1 MDSGPVKNLATENI
15 ELETWSPLKR
25 DQEYFNKKFLDIT
38 AWGITIP
45 KIQGLTLDKVVVELG
60 KKDFSAGLSFVAIS

>member
-1 MDSGPVKNLATENI
+1 MM
-15 ELETWSPLKR
+15 
-25 DQEYFNKKFLDIT
+25 
-38 AWGITIP
+38 AWGVTIP